1 MAPARVCDDR
11 RLVAGST
18 NKELAMKARRISA
31 VVCSGDLEQSETFY
45 EQVVGLTL
53 SAETI
58 PNHLLFECGDGT
70 TLLVYGRPTPNKAD
84 HTQVR
89 FWTDDVERDVRQL
102 ESRGAVFED
111 YDFPTLKTV
120 DHVATTPGI
129 GKSAWLKD
137 PAGNMLALFQP
148 E

>member
-1 MAPARVCDDR
+1 MNAR
-11 RLVAGST
+11 RL
-18 NKELAMKARRISA
+18 SA
-31 VVCSGDLEQSETFY
+31 VVCSTDLDRSRSFY
-45 EQVVGLTL
+45 EDVVGLRL
-53 SAETI
+53 SPETI

-70 TLLVYGRPTPNKAD
+70 TLLVYGRPSPNAAD

-89 FWTDDVERDVRQL
+89 FWTDDVERDVREL

-120 DHVATTPGI
+120 GHVATTAGI
-129 GKSAWLKD
+129 GKSAWFKD
-137 PAGNMLALFQP
+137 PDGNTLALFQP

>member
-1 MAPARVCDDR
+1 MRA
-11 RLVAGST
+11 S
-18 NKELAMKARRISA
+18 RISA
-31 VVCSGDLEQSETFY
+31 VVSSGDLTRSQAFY

-58 PNHLLFECGDGT
+58 PNHLLFESGDG
-70 TLLVYGRPTPNKAD
+70 TLLVYGRPAANKAD

-89 FWTDDVERDVRQL
+89 FWTDDVEDDVRKL

-120 DHVATTPGI
+120 DHVATTPGL
-129 GKSAWLKD
+129 GKSAWFKD
-137 PAGNMLALFQP
+137 PDGNTLALFQP

>member
-1 MAPARVCDDR
+1 MGAH
-11 RLVAGST
+11 
-18 NKELAMKARRISA
+18 RISA
-31 VVCSGDLEQSETFY
+31 VVCSGDLARSQKFY

-70 TLLVYGRPTPNKAD
+70 LLVYGRPAPNTAD

-89 FWTDDVERDVRQL
+89 LWSDDVERDVRDL

-111 YDFPTLKTV
+111 YDFPALTAV
-120 DHVATTPGI
+120 NHVATTVGV
-129 GKSAWLKD
+129 GKSAWFKD
-137 PAGNMLALFQP
+137 PGGNTLALFQP

>member
-1 MAPARVCDDR
+1 MIG
-11 RLVAGST
+11 AGSRT
-18 NKELAMKARRISA
+18 DEQETRMEVRRISA
-31 VVCSGDLEQSETFY
+31 VVCSADLARSQTFY

-70 TLLVYGRPTPNKAD
+70 TLLVYGRPAPNKAD

-89 FWTDDVERDVRQL
+89 FWTGDVESDVREL

-129 GKSAWLKD
+129 GKSAWFKD
-137 PAGNMLALFQP
+137 PDGNTLALFQP

>member
-1 MAPARVCDDR
+1 MSAH
-11 RLVAGST
+11 
-18 NKELAMKARRISA
+18 RISA
-31 VVCSGDLEQSETFY
+31 VICSGDLARSQEFY

-53 SAETI
+53 SVETI

-70 TLLVYGRPTPNKAD
+70 LLVYGRPAPNTAD

-89 FWTDDVERDVRQL
+89 LWSDDVGRDVR
-102 ESRGAVFED
+102 EFEARGAIFED

-120 DHVATTPGI
+120 NHVATTPGI
-129 GKSAWLKD
+129 GKSAWFED
-137 PAGNMLALFQP
+137 PDGNTVALFQS

>member
-1 MAPARVCDDR
+1 
-11 RLVAGST
+11 
-18 NKELAMKARRISA
+18 MKANRISA
-31 VVCSGDLEQSETFY
+31 VLCSSDLARSQTFY

-53 SAETI
+53 SPETI
-58 PNHLLFECGDGT
+58 PNHLLFEGGDKT
-70 TLLVYGRPTPNKAD
+70 TLLVYGRPAPNKAD

-89 FWTDDVERDVRQL
+89 FWTDDVERDVREL

-111 YDFPTLKTV
+111 YDFPALRTV
-120 DHVATTPGI
+120 NHVATTAGV

-137 PAGNMLALFQP
+137 PDGNTLAIFQP

>member
-1 MAPARVCDDR
+1 MEA
-11 RLVAGST
+11 
-18 NKELAMKARRISA
+18 NRISA
-31 VVCSGDLEQSETFY
+31 VLCSADLEQSQTFY

-58 PNHLLFECGDGT
+58 PNHLLFDCGGGT
-70 TLLVYGRPTPNKAD
+70 TLLVYGRPAPNKAD

-89 FWTDDVERDVRQL
+89 FWTDDVERDVREL

-111 YDFPTLKTV
+111 YDFPMLKTV
-120 DHVATTPGI
+120 DHVATTAGI
-129 GKSAWLKD
+129 GKSAWFKD
-137 PAGNMLALFQP
+137 PDGNTLALFQP